1 MNIQCDEKSH
11 DIILRFRDRWAKH
24 KKRRYLNKDD
34 MTQDSNFVTILER
47 EAMLNFLLQICLNN
61 TI

>member
-34 MTQDSNFVTILER
+34 LTQDSNFR
-47 EAMLNFLLQICLNN
+47 HNFGKGSNAKFFASNLFK
-61 TI
+61 